1 MVAMF
6 FGLDVSYVVS
16 EFNQNKKLKNQLGI
30 VELFSSEQISEF
42 FHDIMNNIGMN
53 SLLNC

>member
-1 MVAMF
+1 MF

-42 FHDIMNNIGMN
+42 FHDIMNNIGVN